1 MKDEKQQSFYFRSGS
16 TFTADLDFVK
26 MKNEDI
32 WFMKYSKNITSDG
45 FSTFIK
51 VRFLKG
57 T

>member
-1 MKDEKQQSFYFRSGS
+1 MKDEKQQFFYFRSGS

-26 MKNEDI
+26 MKNG
-32 WFMKYSKNITSDG
+32 FMKYSKNITSDG

>member
-26 MKNEDI
+26 NEKRRH

>member
-16 TFTADLDFVK
+16 TFTAD
-26 MKNEDI
+26 NEKRRH